1 MRIHGEI
8 YIKRRTNVTQKEYND
23 YKDELEEDFY
33 GLCGYC
39 GKNQYAFNE
48 RFEIDHFAPKTKFPQ
63 RKNDYSNLVL
73 SCSKCNKHKWEK
85 WVTDNPYDSV
95 KGDKGFIDPTNDE
108 FDKNLCRDNSG
119 KICGITKLGEYICNE
134 LKFNIRPTGMIWKV
148 NKLEELK
155 EELESDES
163 KNGLQ
168 EYREIDKELRSL
180 LKDLVFNYK
189 E

>member
-1 MRIHGEI
+1 MRIHGNK
-8 YIKRRTNVTQKEYND
+8 YIKRRNNISQKDYKEYRE
-23 YKDELEEDFY
+23 ELEEDFY

-63 RKNDYSNLVL
+63 RENDYSNLVL

-85 WVTDNPYDSV
+85 WVTDDPYISV
-95 KGDKGFIDPTNDE
+95 KDNCGFIDPASDD
-108 FDKNLCRDNSG
+108 FDKNLYRENSG
-119 KICGITKLGEYICNE
+119 KISGRTDVGKYMCKE
-134 LKFNIRPTGMIWKV
+134 LKFNIRPMGMIWRV

-155 EELESDES
+155 EKLENDETI
-163 KNGLQ
+163 KGLR
-168 EYREIDKELRSL
+168 EYKKIDKEIKSL
-180 LKDLVFNYK
+180 LRDLVYNYK

>member
-1 MRIHGEI
+1 
-8 YIKRRTNVTQKEYND
+8 
-23 YKDELEEDFY
+23 
-33 GLCGYC
+33 
-39 GKNQYAFNE
+39 
-48 RFEIDHFAPKTKFPQ
+48 
-63 RKNDYSNLVL
+63 
-73 SCSKCNKHKWEK
+73 
-85 WVTDNPYDSV
+85 
-95 KGDKGFIDPTNDE
+95 
-108 FDKNLCRDNSG
+108 
-119 KICGITKLGEYICNE
+119 
-134 LKFNIRPTGMIWKV
+134 MIWKV

>member
-1 MRIHGEI
+1 MRVHGNK
-8 YIKRRTNVTQKEYND
+8 YIKRRSNISQKD
-23 YKDELEEDFY
+23 YEDCKEELEEDFY

-63 RKNDYSNLVL
+63 RKDDYSNLVL

-85 WVTDNPYDSV
+85 WVTDDPYISV
-95 KGDKGFIDPTNDE
+95 KDDCGFIDPASDD
-108 FDKNLCRDNSG
+108 FDKNLHREDSG
-119 KICGITKLGEYICNE
+119 EICGLTEIGKYMCKE
-134 LKFNIRPTGMIWKV
+134 LKFNIRPMGMIWRV

-155 EELESDES
+155 EKLENDETI
-163 KNGLQ
+163 KGLK
-168 EYREIDKELRSL
+168 EYKEIDKEIKSL
-180 LKDLVFNYK
+180 LKDLVYQYK